1 MRSTQI
7 KALTHTTL
15 GLPIDLHTQQISC
28 SNRTCSIQRSEALR
42 AIRESKPKRINSNA
56 IHAYPSSH
64 PPEIGTPVRPVH
76 PADLLL
82 QRKLLNPELRS
93 SAHVKMHQTI
103 GSTRWPPSIPKLS
116 WLSGSSSNTIRQ
128 PAQSAHLGS
137 NVGGI
142 LGFAL
147 LLLHRHRES
156 IDRSKDLNQT
166 SERVRAWQMLHC
178 RHTDGG
184 KSIAP
189 EIAREGRET
198 RWRCGPDQRPGRRE
212 TAS

>member
-64 PPEIGTPVRPVH
+64 PPKLGTPVRPVH

-103 GSTRWPPSIPKLS
+103 GSNAINAIKTPFTLTRKRGRHLHSQLQCCCTK
-116 WLSGSSSNTIRQ
+116 
-128 PAQSAHLGS
+128 PAQSRADKLRAS
-137 NVGGI
+137 TER
-142 LGFAL
+142 AL
-147 LLLHRHRES
+147 SYEMMYLVS
-156 IDRSKDLNQT
+156 
-166 SERVRAWQMLHC
+166 
-178 RHTDGG
+178 
-184 KSIAP
+184 
-189 EIAREGRET
+189 
-198 RWRCGPDQRPGRRE
+198 
-212 TAS
+212 